1 MRHVQ
6 KCNVGSSWPRTVG
19 GTLHRCPLQS
29 NCNSGLGAR
38 SKSDPWTDRP
48 EPGHKCKQV
57 MTPSS
62 TTQSY
67 VLFKYIY
74 NFLEWRLSDFDRIL
88 LVLLQIFFFCSLRK
102 KKKLPEGTRI
112 HIFYKTLPVTQI
124 LNHDHEVPC
133 GSKENQ
139 TKNPSYGRDQLWQKI
154 WPGESFMST
163 AAVSEVILEEGAR

>member
-1 MRHVQ
+1 MLVLHDLELWVER
-6 KCNVGSSWPRTVG
+6 CIAALCSLTV
-19 GTLHRCPLQS
+19 TLVL
-29 NCNSGLGAR
+29 
-38 SKSDPWTDRP
+38 
-48 EPGHKCKQV
+48 EPGVKVIPELTDQSRDTSANRSWLRAVPHKV
-57 MTPSS
+57 MYFSNIFTTSWNGGWVILTEFYLCSS
-62 TTQSY
+62 
-67 VLFKYIY
+67 
-74 NFLEWRLSDFDRIL
+74 R
-88 LVLLQIFFFCSLRK
+88 FFFCSLRK

>member
-1 MRHVQ
+1 MHDIWPRFFSLLHLMRHVQ
-6 KCNVGSSWPRTVG
+6 KCNVGSSWPRTAG

-88 LVLLQIFFFCSLRK
+88 LVLLQIFFFVAWEK
-102 KKKLPEGTRI
+102 KKTPWRHQDS
-112 HIFYKTLPVTQI
+112 HILQNPASHPDIEPRPWGPMWFQREP
-124 LNHDHEVPC
+124 
-133 GSKENQ
+133 NQ
-139 TKNPSYGRDQLWQKI
+139 KSFLW
-154 WPGESFMST
+154 
-163 AAVSEVILEEGAR
+163 